1 MGEPLSGRISA
12 DSGVSFI
19 SCVSG
24 NDGDDKFMIM
34 NTAGYGFISE
44 FKNMTSNKK
53 TGRAFMKLTDNAR
66 LEINKIL
73 NGETLV
79 NASTY
84 ADDIKSDTRYDK
96 YYNWHFLNMELDDD
110 YQDITPSEN
119 GDVYVAINQCIDI
132 LESRS
137 ASNLEK
143 SFYLKLLVHFVGDLH
158 QPLHIGRYEDR
169 GANRVYVKWFG
180 RNSNLHRVWDSEMI
194 NSHNMSYSELAVN
207 LPDPNFQ
214 IFTKEADKFERND
227 VLEWIDEIHE
237 YTKKIYNDVSIDDR
251 LGYEYQ
257 YENFGTVKD
266 LLLVGGIRLSKI
278 LNYLF
283 D

>member
-1 MGEPLSGRISA
+1 MRLTI
-12 DSGVSFI
+12 FI
-19 SCVSG
+19 IIGIFSSINWGSTGHRV
-24 NDGDDKFMIM
+24 I
-34 NTAGYGFISE
+34 AE
-44 FKNMTSNKK
+44 VASNY
-53 TGRAFMKLTDNAR
+53 LTDNAR

-79 NASTY
+79 NASTH
-84 ADDIKSDTRYDK
+84 ADDIKSDSRYDK
-96 YYNWHFLNMELDDD
+96 YYNWHFLNMELDDE
-110 YQDITPSEN
+110 YEEIIPSN
-119 GDVYVAINQCIDI
+119 KGDVYLAINQCIDI
-132 LESRS
+132 IESDS
-137 ASNLEK
+137 ASDSDK

-194 NSHNMSYSELAVN
+194 NSHNMSYSELALN
-207 LPDPNFQ
+207 LPNPDFL
-214 IFTKEADKFERND
+214 ILTEKAKDFERND
-227 VLEWIDEIHE
+227 ILNWVDEIHE
-237 YTKKIYNDVSIDDR
+237 YTNKIYRDVSIDDK

-257 YENFGTVKD
+257 YKNFGTVKD
-266 LLLVGGIRLSKI
+266 LLLIGGIRLSKI